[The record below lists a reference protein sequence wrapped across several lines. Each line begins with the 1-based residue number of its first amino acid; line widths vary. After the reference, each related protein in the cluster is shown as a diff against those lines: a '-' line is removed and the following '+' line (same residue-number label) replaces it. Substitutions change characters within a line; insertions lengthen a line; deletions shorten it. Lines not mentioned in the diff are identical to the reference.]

1 MSAAIAPDRAARVVL
16 EAEQEAAWAAHDAA
30 YAAWQRARTLH
41 LEAEAT
47 AAAVWALWRSTPDVP
62 GVGRAWRVLCKAERR
77 CDRRRDARDAARE
90 LQAATYA
97 DAYGIVR

>member
-1 MSAAIAPDRAARVVL
+1 MSGDQLATG
-16 EAEQEAAWAAHDAA
+16 QEMAWAIHDAA

-47 AAAVWALWRSTPDVP
+47 ASAVWSLWRSTRTPDAP

-90 LQAATYA
+90 LQARTYA
-97 DAYGIVR
+97 DAYGIAR